1 MLLTLIWEHVKL
13 IKSLLERPTNC
24 SLKTEQT
31 NVNNNRFIINIIK
44 RKQVIQKLE
53 FSNELINSLL
63 ESLILA
69 QDERW
74 RRA

>member
-1 MLLTLIWEHVKL
+1 MLSF
-13 IKSLLERPTNC
+13 KSCLLRDC

-31 NVNNNRFIINIIK
+31 NVNNNRFITSVIK
-44 RKQVIQKLE
+44 QKSNKKLE